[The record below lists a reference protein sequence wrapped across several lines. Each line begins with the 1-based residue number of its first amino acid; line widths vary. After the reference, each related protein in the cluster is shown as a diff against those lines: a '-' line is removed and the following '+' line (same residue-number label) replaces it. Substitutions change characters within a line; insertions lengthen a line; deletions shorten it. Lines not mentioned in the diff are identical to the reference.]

1 MHKILRNLQEIQ
13 QEIYLKNNGK
23 NKLVKLIAVSKN
35 FQMDKIKPLIENG
48 HIHFGE
54 NKVQEAI
61 NKWEIIKDQIKDLKL
76 HMIGRLQKN
85 KVKHAVRLFDYIHS
99 LDSPKL
105 ANILSKFEH
114 SLNLK
119 RKYFIQINIKN
130 EKQKSGIKIEQVD
143 EFYNYC
149 TKTLKLNIVGL
160 MAIPPVDGNQSNYF
174 KLLMQLNESLG
185 LLELSMGMSE
195 DFKEALKYKTTF
207 VRIGSAIFGKRN

>member
-1 MHKILRNLQEIQ
+1 MNSLI
-13 QEIYLKNNGK
+13 NNFEQVK
-23 NKLVKLIAVSKN
+23 TLINNNKVNIIAVSKT
-35 FQMDKIKPLIENG
+35 FQYDYIKPLVDYG
-48 HIHFGE
+48 HKHFGE
-54 NKVQEAI
+54 NKVQEAMIKWSKVKHQIPEI
-61 NKWEIIKDQIKDLKL
+61 NL
-76 HMIGRLQKN
+76 HMIGRLQSN
-85 KVKHAVRLFDYIHS
+85 KAKDAIKLFDYIHS

-105 ANILSKFEH
+105 ANILSKFEQ
-114 SLNLK
+114 SLNFK

-174 KLLMQLNESLG
+174 KLLMQLNESLC

>member
-1 MHKILRNLQEIQ
+1 MNSLI
-13 QEIYLKNNGK
+13 NNFEQVK
-23 NKLVKLIAVSKN
+23 TLINNNKVNIIAVSKT
-35 FQMDKIKPLIENG
+35 FQYEYIKPLVDYG
-48 HIHFGE
+48 HKHFGE
-54 NKVQEAI
+54 NKVQEAMI
-61 NKWEIIKDQIKDLKL
+61 KWSKVKDQIPEINL
-76 HMIGRLQKN
+76 HMIGRLQSN
-85 KVKHAVRLFDYIHS
+85 KAKDAIKLFDYIHS

-105 ANILSKFEH
+105 ANLLSKFEQ

-143 EFYNYC
+143 EFYDYC

-160 MAIPPVDGNQSNYF
+160 MAIPPVDGKQSNYF